1 MFKAEITRDD
11 ILSRET
17 YSTER
22 KQHAKRISALKAER
36 RVAVGPD
43 ATFYFESW
51 DTMWFQIQEMLHIEK
66 GGEEQI
72 PDELAAY
79 NPLVPKG
86 KELVATMMIEI
97 PDPNRRQKVLAGLG
111 GIEETLTFHV
121 NGEKIRG
128 VAEEDVDRTNAQ
140 GKASSVQFVHFSFTD
155 AQIDLFAASNSDVR
169 ISIEHPNYRHMAGLS
184 VTTIAALSKD
194 FNQSDL

>member
-11 ILSRET
+11 ILSRER
-17 YSTER
+17 YATER
-22 KQHAKRISALKAER
+22 KQHAKRISVLKAAR

-66 GGEEQI
+66 GAEEQI

-97 PDPNRRQKVLAGLG
+97 PDPNRRQMVLAGLG

-121 NGEKIRG
+121 NGERILG
-128 VAEEDVDRTNAQ
+128 VAEEDVDRTNTK

-155 AQIDLFAASNSDVR
+155 SQINLFSASESDVR

-184 VTTIAALSKD
+184 ATTIAALSKD
-194 FNQSDL
+194 FS